1 MKLSEINNIIN
12 SVISE
17 EIRNTIL
24 MESNHKEVY
33 HIKSEGEPIATFDTE
48 KEALEALPD
57 YKAKSTGELIIEKGT
72 YESHEDMLDKLDEMG
87 EELEEKENK
96 NMENQEPI
104 DEKLVGKQKNID
116 KNDNGKI
123 DAEDFK
129 LLNKEEEDCNECGEM
144 NEQDSEGQDVD
155 SIWEKYNDAAF
166 EYHSDTLFSDEYE
179 FASNIISHIVQDAI
193 DNGDIDVEDSDD
205 LENDI
210 KEVYGEDIIERYED
224 NDMEDEDMEDED
236 MEDDDMDM
244 DMNESSEMCEQCGGE
259 MKEGV
264 CNECSSGMKY
274 ESNKK
279 VLRLKESEMV
289 ELINRIV
296 TESIPGLEVTK
307 RAQTQSKKDNESNA
321 TEVAK
326 KIKGATTFDGNDNP
340 EFPKQIGKG
349 EKVARKNT
357 PEQEEEIEDNRG
369 GGLEDLSYDM
379 EPSQQFKDRVKK
391 SLEGHSST
399 GNSQDYGNV
408 IKSDLGKKIADK
420 VERKQKARKDMVMYN
435 KDVQPTKSIN
445 ESINYD
451 NLEKHSDKDLESLI
465 DTKKKEREKLNL
477 KKDKLPVV
485 RGHIK
490 ELGAQISKIEKELN
504 GRKTQLKKESVVESK
519 SILEEEIQKMKKM
532 LSYNEKTQ

>member
-1 MKLSEINNIIN
+1 MKLSEINNLIN

-48 KEALEALPD
+48 EEALEALPD

-87 EELEEKENK
+87 EELEEKENTNMK
-96 NMENQEPI
+96 NEEPI
-104 DEKLVGKQKNID
+104 DEKLVGNQKNID

-129 LLNKEEEDCNECGEM
+129 ILNKEEEECNECGEM
-144 NEQDSEGQDVD
+144 NEDE
-155 SIWEKYNDAAF
+155 EF
-166 EYHSDTLFSDEYE
+166 E
-179 FASNIISHIVQDAI
+179 
-193 DNGDIDVEDSDD
+193 
-205 LENDI
+205 
-210 KEVYGEDIIERYED
+210 
-224 NDMEDEDMEDED
+224 
-236 MEDDDMDM
+236 
-244 DMNESSEMCEQCGGE
+244 MNESAETCNECGGE

-264 CNECSSGMKY
+264 CNECSGGMKY
-274 ESNKK
+274 ESKKK
-279 VLRLKESEMV
+279 VLRLKESEMM
-289 ELINRIV
+289 ELIKKIV
-296 TESIPGLEVTK
+296 TESVPGLEVTK

-326 KIKGATTFDGNDNP
+326 KIKKATTFEGNDNP

-369 GGLEDLSYDM
+369 GGLEDLTYDM

-399 GNSQDYGNV
+399 GNSQDYANV
-408 IKSDLGKKIADK
+408 IKSDLGKNIADK

-435 KDVQPTKSIN
+435 KDVQPTKSMN
-445 ESINYD
+445 ES
-451 NLEKHSDKDLESLI
+451 ETT
-465 DTKKKEREKLNL
+465 TK
-477 KKDKLPVV
+477 
-485 RGHIK
+485 
-490 ELGAQISKIEKELN
+490 
-504 GRKTQLKKESVVESK
+504 SV
-519 SILEEEIQKMKKM
+519 LEEEIQKMKKM
-532 LSYNEKTQ
+532 ASYNEKTQ